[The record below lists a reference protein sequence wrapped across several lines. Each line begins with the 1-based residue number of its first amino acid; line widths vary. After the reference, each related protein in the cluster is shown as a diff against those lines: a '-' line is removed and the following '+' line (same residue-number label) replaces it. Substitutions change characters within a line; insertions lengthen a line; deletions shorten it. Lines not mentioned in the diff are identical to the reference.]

1 MPDQSRSVTCIAPYY
16 FSFPA
21 HRILKARLH
30 THRSSRSAEALLS
43 MRSGVQFEAAQVF
56 PEPSKGTVPVQ
67 ATLARCKSIAT
78 QAEVAYE

>member
-1 MPDQSRSVTCIAPYY
+1 
-16 FSFPA
+16 
-21 HRILKARLH
+21 
-30 THRSSRSAEALLS
+30 